1 VTIRSCIKN
10 STYVFLD
17 TAQLIYFIEAH
28 PVYGEMVR
36 QFILAAESGK
46 SRRYL
51 FLKLADAMQIAT
63 ALHAGA
69 DLFLTN
75 DKQLKQ
81 LTEIPVAV
89 LDECC
94 KDEKLNPD
102 G

>member
-1 VTIRSCIKN
+1 
-10 STYVFLD
+10 
-17 TAQLIYFIEAH
+17 
-28 PVYGEMVR
+28 
-36 QFILAAESGK
+36 
-46 SRRYL
+46 
-51 FLKLADAMQIAT
+51 LKLADAMQIAT